1 MSRKEKRVSIAFIVS
16 SGRESVEEPVFKK
29 YTGVGAYKVL
39 AINPSIAT
47 LQKLYPNRAEMTEP
61 DYLLP
66 ERGDKPNGCR
76 IDIYLESIPEK
87 NNGAT
92 FISKVSYFLSNT
104 PMQSKNEMKVQII
117 DKFGDTCWISK
128 EDLKKGNLPP
138 TISSQGLRM
147 AYQGEENLTKFLRA
161 MLNIPKRG
169 YFKDGTYT
177 VTVKDENNAVC
188 QLDHIAD
195 YFKGDFKELHDII
208 KSAANLKLK
217 LLTGVRTTLDNKQYM
232 EFYIACPMPYSQQ
245 NYSYMHTMLM
255 KDKERGVL
263 DKSYFGDPPYD
274 FQEYVVTPT
283 PDTEVN
289 KVEDEDDLPF
299 EMNSPWNIK

>member
-128 EDLKKGNLPP
+128 EDLKKGNAIFFCYLCLINMVEV
-138 TISSQGLRM
+138 ISS
-147 AYQGEENLTKFLRA
+147 
-161 MLNIPKRG
+161 
-169 YFKDGTYT
+169 
-177 VTVKDENNAVC
+177 
-188 QLDHIAD
+188 H
-195 YFKGDFKELHDII
+195 
-208 KSAANLKLK
+208 
-217 LLTGVRTTLDNKQYM
+217 
-232 EFYIACPMPYSQQ
+232 
-245 NYSYMHTMLM
+245 
-255 KDKERGVL
+255 
-263 DKSYFGDPPYD
+263 
-274 FQEYVVTPT
+274 
-283 PDTEVN
+283 
-289 KVEDEDDLPF
+289 
-299 EMNSPWNIK
+299 